1 CAHITAFLKLR
12 AGPRVPAAPRAVPPV
27 GAAGPE
33 PPLGQGGAQGAAL
46 KSCLTP
52 IQLLCLELVPKADF
66 RRERAV
72 QTACNG
78 VFPSL
83 PQYIAVHII
92 PDQMM
97 SFGGSTDPCALCSLY
112 SIGKIGGQQN
122 KTYTK
127 MLCDLIS
134 KHLHVSADRVYINY
148 FDMNAANVGW
158 NGSTFA

>member
-1 CAHITAFLKLR
+1 SALVPGTRDFGRGA
-12 AGPRVPAAPRAVPPV
+12 VPAARLGE
-27 GAAGPE
+27 GAGICHAGE
-33 PPLGQGGAQGAAL
+33 PG
-46 KSCLTP
+46 K
-52 IQLLCLELVPKADF
+52 
-66 RRERAV
+66 
-72 QTACNG
+72 
-78 VFPSL
+78 
-83 PQYIAVHII
+83 YIAVHIV

-127 MLCDLIS
+127 LLCDLIS

>member
-1 CAHITAFLKLR
+1 MMGVGISAACLGEDASIRQASETR
-12 AGPRVPAAPRAVPPV
+12 AKRM
-27 GAAGPE
+27 
-33 PPLGQGGAQGAAL
+33 
-46 KSCLTP
+46 
-52 IQLLCLELVPKADF
+52 F
-66 RRERAV
+66 
-72 QTACNG
+72 
-78 VFPSL
+78 

-127 MLCDLIS
+127 LLCDLIS

>member
-1 CAHITAFLKLR
+1 RIATGGELGICRFALPQTRWPGRHRPLLR
-12 AGPRVPAAPRAVPPV
+12 AAPGYP
-27 GAAGPE
+27 G
-33 PPLGQGGAQGAAL
+33 
-46 KSCLTP
+46 
-52 IQLLCLELVPKADF
+52 
-66 RRERAV
+66 
-72 QTACNG
+72 
-78 VFPSL
+78 
-83 PQYIAVHII
+83 YIAVHII

-127 MLCDLIS
+127 LLCDLIS

>member
-1 CAHITAFLKLR
+1 MPKFIVNTNINKDKVPESF
-12 AGPRVPAAPRAVPPV
+12 AG
-27 GAAGPE
+27 E
-33 PPLGQGGAQGAAL
+33 LAQ
-46 KSCLTP
+46 
-52 IQLLCLELVPKADF
+52 QLPKALGKQHS
-66 RRERAV
+66 V
-72 QTACNG
+72 
-78 VFPSL
+78 SL

>member
-1 CAHITAFLKLR
+1 MQKALAQFLGLYLAPPRVVARLWR
-12 AGPRVPAAPRAVPPV
+12 AGVPASPAALCTHNGGPKAESRAEGPRSPQGRAPV
-27 GAAGPE
+27 GAAGPVT
-33 PPLGQGGAQGAAL
+33 PLGLGGAQRAAL

-52 IQLLCLELVPKADF
+52 
-66 RRERAV
+66 
-72 QTACNG
+72 
-78 VFPSL
+78 
-83 PQYIAVHII
+83 YIAVHII

-148 FDMNAANVGW
+148 FDMNTANVGW

>member
-1 CAHITAFLKLR
+1 MLSKYVSQKEVSCPLTR
-12 AGPRVPAAPRAVPPV
+12 CCVPF
-27 GAAGPE
+27 
-33 PPLGQGGAQGAAL
+33 
-46 KSCLTP
+46 S
-52 IQLLCLELVPKADF
+52 
-66 RRERAV
+66 
-72 QTACNG
+72 
-78 VFPSL
+78 
-83 PQYIAVHII
+83 QYIAVHII

-127 MLCDLIS
+127 LLCDLIS

>member
-1 CAHITAFLKLR
+1 MSKQLKIPFDR
-12 AGPRVPAAPRAVPPV
+12 TYISFFDISPGNVCIAGPATPTAATMPMFAIHTNVCKDAVPDSL
-27 GAAGPE
+27 
-33 PPLGQGGAQGAAL
+33 LGD
-46 KSCLTP
+46 LTQ
-52 IQLLCLELVPKADF
+52 QLAKATGKP
-66 RRERAV
+66 A
-72 QTACNG
+72 
-78 VFPSL
+78 
-83 PQYIAVHII
+83 QYIAVHII

>member
-1 CAHITAFLKLR
+1 AGVCLR
-12 AGPRVPAAPRAVPPV
+12 LWDFSRGAAPAGYLREGTSSLSCPLTRCCVPF
-27 GAAGPE
+27 
-33 PPLGQGGAQGAAL
+33 
-46 KSCLTP
+46 S
-52 IQLLCLELVPKADF
+52 
-66 RRERAV
+66 
-72 QTACNG
+72 
-78 VFPSL
+78 
-83 PQYIAVHII
+83 QYIAVHII

-127 MLCDLIS
+127 LLCDLIS

>member
-1 CAHITAFLKLR
+1 MCCACAGGGGESGGAAQWHGGSRAGARIDRALR
-12 AGPRVPAAPRAVPPV
+12 AAPAGSAIRHGPSWARLQ
-27 GAAGPE
+27 E
-33 PPLGQGGAQGAAL
+33 PD
-46 KSCLTP
+46 KS
-52 IQLLCLELVPKADF
+52 E
-66 RRERAV
+66 
-72 QTACNG
+72 
-78 VFPSL
+78 S
-83 PQYIAVHII
+83 YIAVHII